1 MSSRAELDNFVL
13 KFHQLRSQGFTAHL
27 ELDTHAGQAWV
38 GLKVMLGNVQ
48 QQHKPNP
55 KPSRNRSPS
64 YFRRQ
69 EKRKAARAAD
79 AESQTTHN
87 VNQLKNVT
95 AEEANS
101 SKDVNRKCLIET
113 VPLTKQP
120 TEKVSFECE
129 LCDFVSNR
137 ESGLKIHTTRKHPTI
152 EQLDGNIEDFQIKN
166 KHWRK
171 EYERHDEFIEDYL
184 MTGEISQEITG
195 NDIKDHLE
203 ILLFLLSPHSHQ
215 SRSLTSAQHGSE
227 ILLLLE
233 VFRTR
238 IDEEYGLGSFVK
250 WSPWKEMQFIA
261 PISK

>member
-69 EKRKAARAAD
+69 EKRKAARAAA

-87 VNQLKNVT
+87 VNQSNVT
-95 AEEANS
+95 AEEAIS
-101 SKDVNRKCLIET
+101 SKDVNRKRLIAT
-113 VPLTKQP
+113 VPFTKQP

-129 LCDFVSNR
+129 LCDQR
-137 ESGLKIHTTRKHPTI
+137 
-152 EQLDGNIEDFQIKN
+152 
-166 KHWRK
+166 
-171 EYERHDEFIEDYL
+171 
-184 MTGEISQEITG
+184 
-195 NDIKDHLE
+195 
-203 ILLFLLSPHSHQ
+203 
-215 SRSLTSAQHGSE
+215 
-227 ILLLLE
+227 
-233 VFRTR
+233 R
-238 IDEEYGLGSFVK
+238 IY
-250 WSPWKEMQFIA
+250 
-261 PISK
+261 